1 MNSKLADWT
10 QGNLPER
17 TGIPST
23 INKLGEKEGEKGS
36 PQNKKSV
43 SHVSGKSSDLI
54 KYVKEETKLVER

>member
-17 TGIPST
+17 IGIPST
-23 INKLGEKEGEKGS
+23 INKLGKKEGEKGS

-43 SHVSGKSSDLI
+43 SHISGKSSDLI
-54 KYVKEETKLVER
+54 KDLQEEIKLVER